1 MKHRDPILVVLFSL
15 ITFGISGL
23 VWFVQTK
30 NEMNKKGANIP
41 TAWLLVIPLIEYIWF
56 WKFSEGVEGV
66 TNRRMGAG
74 TAFLLL
80 VLLGVIGMAI
90 IQAEFNKV
98 KGPSI

>member
-1 MKHRDPILVVLFSL
+1 MKHRSPIVVAFLDL

-30 NEMNKKGANIP
+30 DEMNNKGANIP
-41 TAWLLVIPLIEYIWF
+41 TAWLLVIPLIDYFWF

-80 VLLGVIGMAI
+80 ILLGVIGMAI

-98 KGPSI
+98 NNLL